1 VTEERP
7 PAARLVIRRPEL
19 AGPVLERV
27 VAALA
32 ARVDLPVDRLSD
44 AQIAAA
50 AAAAAA
56 GPLLADEPLIVEV
69 EGAQRGITVRLG
81 PLPHG
86 GAAQVVE
93 DSAVPG
99 VGAIVERLVDRWSV
113 DPAGDGGE
121 RLSLAISDAAEAH
134 SS

>member
-1 VTEERP
+1 VTEEPP
-7 PAARLVIRRPEL
+7 PAARLVIRRTEL

-27 VAALA
+27 IAALA

-56 GPLLADEPLIVEV
+56 GPLLADEPLLVEV
-69 EGAQRGITVRLG
+69 EGAPRMVTVRLG
-81 PLPHG
+81 PLPRG

-99 VGAIVERLVDRWSV
+99 VGTVVERLVDRWNV

-121 RLSLAISDAAEAH
+121 RLSLAITDGAEAH
-134 SS
+134 RS

>member
-1 VTEERP
+1 MTEERS

-27 VAALA
+27 IAALA

-56 GPLLADEPLIVEV
+56 GPLLADGPLLVEV
-69 EGAQRGITVRLG
+69 EGAPGMVTVRLG
-81 PLPHG
+81 PLPQG

-99 VGAIVERLVDRWSV
+99 VGAVVERLVDRWSA
-113 DPAGDGGE
+113 DAGAEGGE
-121 RLSLAISDAAEAH
+121 RLSLAITDGAGAH
-134 SS
+134 PS

>member
-1 VTEERP
+1 MTEERP

-32 ARVDLPVDRLSD
+32 ARVDLPVDRLAD

-56 GPLLADEPLIVEV
+56 GPLLADGPLCVEV
-69 EGAQRGITVRLG
+69 EGAPGEITVRLG
-81 PLPHG
+81 PLPSG
-86 GAAQVVE
+86 AAAQVVE
-93 DSAVPG
+93 DSALPG
-99 VGAIVERLVDRWSV
+99 VGAIVERLVDSWSV
-113 DPAGDGGE
+113 DPAGDGE
-121 RLSLAISDAAEAH
+121 SLSLAITAGAQAH
-134 SS
+134 PS

>member
-1 VTEERP
+1 VTEGRP

-50 AAAAAA
+50 AAVAAA
-56 GPLLADEPLIVEV
+56 GPLLTDGPLCVEI
-69 EGAQRGITVRLG
+69 EGAPGEITMRLG
-81 PLPHG
+81 PLPQG
-86 GAAQVVE
+86 GAARVVE

-113 DPAGDGGE
+113 DPDGDGE
-121 RLSLAISDAAEAH
+121 RLSLAITAAAGARP
-134 SS
+134 S